1 MKNLIKKYTILLGL
15 FLFAT
20 IPLFASNSYEVAH
33 EETVIIKV
41 YNEPV
46 GIHSKLL
53 FKDTTCRISC
63 TISPSM
69 RSSDIKIGE
78 TFRIQVIDGKD
89 IIVLCNG
96 KKGITISR
104 D

>member
-1 MKNLIKKYTILLGL
+1 MQNLIKKYTIL
-15 FLFAT
+15 FAA
-20 IPLFASNSYEVAH
+20 IPLFAGNSYEVAQ

-41 YNEPV
+41 YDAPV

-53 FKDTTCRISC
+53 FSDTTCRISC
-63 TISPSM
+63 TISPSG

-78 TFRIQVIDGKD
+78 TYKIQVIDGKN
-89 IIVLCNG
+89 INVLCNG

>member
-33 EETVIIKV
+33 EETVILKV

-46 GIHSKLL
+46 GIHSESI

-69 RSSDIKIGE
+69 RSSNIKIGE
-78 TFRIQVIDGKD
+78 TFRIKVIDGKD